1 MTRMFVPGRLLG
13 PLLVSSLVSSL
24 GILAGCSLFTVKQD
38 PMPVMEI
45 RADRPPPGP
54 DRVVLTASSIDI
66 KDKVQFATGKA
77 EILPESFSLL
87 DDVAKVFTE
96 NEQIEVVQIEGH
108 TDSTGTADINRKLSQ
123 QRAESVLKYLA
134 SKGVAKKRMV
144 AKGFGPD
151 RPIADNGDD
160 VGREKNRRVEFN
172 IIKQGPKKTIIKD
185 E

>member
-1 MTRMFVPGRLLG
+1 MTRTFVLGSALGSALL
-13 PLLVSSLVSSL
+13 
-24 GILAGCSLFTVKQD
+24 LASGCSLFTVRQD

-54 DRVVLTASSIDI
+54 DRVVLTASSIEI
-66 KDKVQFATGKA
+66 QDKVQFATGKA
-77 EILPESFSLL
+77 EILPESFGLL
-87 DDVAKVFTE
+87 DDVARVFNE

-108 TDSTGTADINRKLSQ
+108 TDSTGTAAINRKLSQ
-123 QRAESVLKYLA
+123 QRAESVVKYLA
-134 SKGVAKKRMV
+134 DKGVPKKRMV

-151 RPIADNGDD
+151 KPIADNSDD

-172 IIKQGPKKTIIKD
+172 IIKQGPKKTIVKD

>member
-1 MTRMFVPGRLLG
+1 MTRT
-13 PLLVSSLVSSL
+13 LVIGLALV
-24 GILAGCSLFTVKQD
+24 LASGCSLFTVKQD

-54 DRVVLTASSIDI
+54 DRVVLTASSIQI
-66 KDKVQFATGKA
+66 ADKVQFATGKA

-96 NEQIEVVQIEGH
+96 NEQIELVQIEGH
-108 TDSTGTADINRKLSQ
+108 TDSTGTAAINRKLSQ
-123 QRAESVLKYLA
+123 QRAEAVLKYLA
-134 SKGVAKKRMV
+134 GKGVAKGRMV

-151 RPIADNGDD
+151 QPIADNADEA
-160 VGREKNRRVEFN
+160 GREQNRRVEFN
-172 IIKQGPKKTIIKD
+172 ILKQGPKKTIVKD